1 MPGPAWCL
9 TASPVYTVPGLI
21 SDVRDMKKII
31 ISLIFSAFC
40 QPVLAFSD
48 RYHELVAELAWEGL
62 TPFARQQVQ
71 RILGPDKKDFIR
83 AAAWADKV
91 KGDERYD
98 YLKPMHYV
106 NLETARFDM
115 GRDCPQRRCVVAA
128 IEDFSYMVNKGD
140 RREQLLALRML
151 IHLLADIHQPL
162 HAGLAKDRGG
172 NWTSVTL
179 RGDEMSLHQ
188 AWDDDLVNPE
198 GLSDDAL
205 RAKIAAQPLPRNEP
219 GKPQQWAEESHRLSL
234 SQAYLA
240 GDKDVLSEE
249 YIQRSAAVLQGQ
261 LALAGW
267 RLAMWLNQV
276 W

>member
-1 MPGPAWCL
+1 M
-9 TASPVYTVPGLI
+9 
-21 SDVRDMKKII
+21 DMKKII
-31 ISLIFSAFC
+31 ISLIFSALSQSAF
-40 QPVLAFSD
+40 AFSD
-48 RYHELVAELAWEGL
+48 HYHELVAELAWERL

-83 AAAWADKV
+83 AAGWADKV

-106 NLETARFDM
+106 NLESPKFDM
-115 GRDCPQRRCVVAA
+115 SRDCPQRRCVVAA
-128 IEDFSYMVNKGD
+128 IEDFSRMVNKGD

-179 RGDEMSLHQ
+179 RGTEMNLHQ
-188 AWDDDLVNPE
+188 AWDDELVNPA
-198 GLSDDAL
+198 GLADDVL
-205 RAKIAAQPLPRNEP
+205 FTTIAALPLSGNEP
-219 GKPQQWAEESHRLSL
+219 GKPQQWAEESHKLAL

-249 YIQRSAAVLQGQ
+249 YIQRSAVILQRQ
-261 LALAGW
+261 VALAGW